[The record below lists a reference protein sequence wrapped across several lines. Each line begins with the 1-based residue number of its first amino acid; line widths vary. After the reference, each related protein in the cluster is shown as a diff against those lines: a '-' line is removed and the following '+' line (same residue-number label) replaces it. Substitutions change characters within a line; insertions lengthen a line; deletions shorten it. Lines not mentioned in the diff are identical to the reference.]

1 MRCVSLERKYMACC
15 YRVVFYGG
23 LVICGVQNAQA
34 VCDDT
39 TQETLEMYYVSF
51 GKTSIKAIEEYIFSV
66 IHGCRLGFDDLY
78 VTLGR
83 SQSKVYDAKAIVV
96 E

>member
-1 MRCVSLERKYMACC
+1 
-15 YRVVFYGG
+15 
-23 LVICGVQNAQA
+23 VICGVQKAQA

-51 GKTSIKAIEEYIFSV
+51 GKTSIKALEECIFSV
-66 IHGCRLGFDDLY
+66 IHNCRLGFDDLY